1 MKSRRI
7 TELLVA
13 VLIVLVAAM
22 VLTPAAKRA
31 MRNAL
36 KTSADHSPPPA
47 MFEER
52 LTFDQAM
59 ARGEAEGK
67 PVFAVFSAS
76 WCPPCGT
83 YKRGALSDA
92 RVAAAIRGRMIPVYV
107 DVDQQR
113 AAPSRFNVRSI
124 PTTMVLKG
132 DERVRGAIGALSADE
147 LLRLI
152 DESLRE

>member
-1 MKSRRI
+1 MKRRRI
-7 TELLVA
+7 TELLIA

-31 MRNAL
+31 MRSAL
-36 KTSADHSPPPA
+36 KASADHSPPPA

-83 YKRGALSDA
+83 YKRGALSDE
-92 RVAAAIRGRMIPVYV
+92 RVAAAIRGRMIPAYV
-107 DVDQQR
+107 DVDQQP
-113 AAPSRFNVRSI
+113 AAAQRYKVRSI
-124 PTTMVLKG
+124 PMTMVIRG
-132 DERVRGAIGALSADE
+132 EERVRGAIGVLSADE

-152 DESLRE
+152 EESRR